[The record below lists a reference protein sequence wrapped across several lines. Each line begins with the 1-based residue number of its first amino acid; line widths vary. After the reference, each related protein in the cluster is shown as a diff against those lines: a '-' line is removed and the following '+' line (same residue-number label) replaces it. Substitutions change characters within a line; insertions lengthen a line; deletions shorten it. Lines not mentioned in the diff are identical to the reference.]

1 MRSSFWLRIERLNS
15 HDYAGMRVVSKQG
28 RNLALA
34 IIGGLVF
41 GLATWGVNVGG
52 KPLTYLFLQVNFL
65 VYHGFYWQLLTS
77 VVVATPDALGVAD
90 VLFNALAVVWLDNLL
105 GGAFNPRE
113 YYATFLLSALSG
125 NLLSLLAGPDLISF
139 GASGGI
145 FGLLAGAVS
154 EDYAAER
161 RLNTGLLA
169 WFLLVFIFSS
179 FSSGYINWIAHLGGA
194 VSGLAA
200 GYYLGVRR
208 RGILV

>member
-1 MRSSFWLRIERLNS
+1 
-15 HDYAGMRVVSKQG
+15 VVSKQG

-41 GLATWGVNVGG
+41 GLATWEVNLGG
-52 KPLTYLFLQVNFL
+52 KPLTYLFLQVNSL
-65 VYHGFYWQLLTS
+65 VYHGLYWQLLTS
-77 VVVATPDALGVAD
+77 IVVATPDTLGVAD

-105 GGAFNPRE
+105 AGAFNPRE
-113 YYATFLLSALSG
+113 YYATFVLSALSG
-125 NLLSLLAGPDLISF
+125 NLLSLLAGPALISF

-161 RLNTGLLA
+161 RLNTGLLV

-200 GYYLGVRR
+200 GYYLGVSS
-208 RGILV
+208 RGSPV